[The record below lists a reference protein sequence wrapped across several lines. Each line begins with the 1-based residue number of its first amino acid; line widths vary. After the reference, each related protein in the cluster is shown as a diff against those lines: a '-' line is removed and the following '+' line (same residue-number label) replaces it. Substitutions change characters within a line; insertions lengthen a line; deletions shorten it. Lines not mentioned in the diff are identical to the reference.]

1 MAQAFKAGRKK
12 GTDINSEN
20 DVLLRAG
27 LSVLE
32 KNNKKTEIKKQL
44 LKDEGT
50 KKQLMDF
57 LFSKSDF
64 NPLK

>member
-44 LKDEGT
+44 LKDENT